1 MFINNTTDYKYHV
14 WFIRKRILMYNTFH
28 NEILTRAIN
37 KESKRFVL
45 IFNFEEFN
53 KIGKEY

>member
-14 WFIRKRILMYNTFH
+14 WFIRKRILMCNTFH
-28 NEILTRAIN
+28 NEILTLVISR
-37 KESKRFVL
+37 KSKWFLL
-45 IFNFEEFN
+45 IFNFGEFN